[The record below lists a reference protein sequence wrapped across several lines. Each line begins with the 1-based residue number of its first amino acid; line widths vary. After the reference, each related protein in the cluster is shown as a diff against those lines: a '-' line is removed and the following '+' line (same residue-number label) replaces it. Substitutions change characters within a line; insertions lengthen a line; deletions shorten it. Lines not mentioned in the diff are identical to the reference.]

1 MRNEGE
7 LMPKI
12 FMFTFQ
18 RASIN
23 GSEIPFVP
31 ILRINNE
38 MQKLKPLHYHIKS
51 NMIFMPSHDDPSSI
65 SYQVNKLKTIKSQ
78 QIEGSLK
85 FSSNNSCFNNN
96 RSVSFMQVNILL
108 TKAIKGHISRSTTIK
123 KENISL
129 ILCHHYKIN
138 LNSFDPTLTTP
149 LCQLESTSKLPYSRS
164 CHLYHID

>member
-38 MQKLKPLHYHIKS
+38 MQKKGA
-51 NMIFMPSHDDPSSI
+51 SSRKYKNFQERI
-65 SYQVNKLKTIKSQ
+65 INAKLITW
-78 QIEGSLK
+78 EPW
-85 FSSNNSCFNNN
+85 
-96 RSVSFMQVNILL
+96 
-108 TKAIKGHISRSTTIK
+108 A
-123 KENISL
+123 
-129 ILCHHYKIN
+129 
-138 LNSFDPTLTTP
+138 
-149 LCQLESTSKLPYSRS
+149 
-164 CHLYHID
+164 